1 MQKAIQPPDT
11 HIKGYRQIG
20 SALINQLSII
30 LHTYN
35 NTYNNTLPSNLMGR
49 KTEIQSIK
57 IHELT
62 TFKGFCIFFG
72 SKKKTHSLEKTN
84 FLKVNLSPLIH

>member
-35 NTYNNTLPSNLMGR
+35 NTLPSNLMGR

-57 IHELT
+57 IPKLT
-62 TFKGFCIFFG
+62 TFKGFWIFFG
-72 SKKKTHSLEKTN
+72 SKKKTLSLEKTN